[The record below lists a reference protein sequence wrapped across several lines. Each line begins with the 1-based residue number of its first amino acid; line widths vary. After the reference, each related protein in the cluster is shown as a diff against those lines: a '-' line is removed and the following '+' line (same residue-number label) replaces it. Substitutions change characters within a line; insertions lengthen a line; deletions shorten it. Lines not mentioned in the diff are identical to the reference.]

1 MTCIYHH
8 NCNCDMILRDDARLV
23 PCDNHLWA
31 MDAIGVQQL
40 FTLQKTHA
48 GQLGPDFLTNNPG
61 NIHKVTNCIV
71 MEIFMP

>member
-1 MTCIYHH
+1 MGGPGHLH
-8 NCNCDMILRDDARLV
+8 GVDMSCSGGPATVYFAED
-23 PCDNHLWA
+23 
-31 MDAIGVQQL
+31 G
-40 FTLQKTHA
+40 LQKTHA